1 LGNGTLYEA
10 VGEAQTLT
18 LGFIESYPVI
28 TEGTPTNTIGTELTL
43 PVTSDTAGKI
53 YYKLYAEAT
62 AVPSLEVLVDQGAVD
77 NSVLA
82 SMKGIVTIAANATGN
97 IALTGLTAAT
107 AYKLHYVFIGT
118 NGSVSA
124 VKTHELLAVSSI
136 VVENIDPNLSLYATG
151 DSVDG
156 FEVTVPLNSTGFK
169 RYFVTTTA
177 AVRSTTYSHFVDNS
191 LAGAAQVPYLV
202 KLPGTQNTY
211 LESAILT
218 PSSAPLTSFGIWQ
231 QGGGPDNDRLTFES
245 PRVITVYN
253 RIIFDGTVADAAN
266 KFRVIAL
273 TITVPGEVLNNVA
286 TLGKVGTTVTSGT
299 AGTATAAIVGG
310 KVIITPLEVGT
321 SLITVSSASG
331 TNATFTVTVAQP
343 VANGPKELTIGAI
356 TKGS

>member
-53 YYKLYAEAT
+53 YYKLYAYAT
-62 AVPSLEVLVDQGAVD
+62 AVPSLEVLVDQATATNVE
-77 NSVLA
+77 A

-151 DSVDG
+151 DSVSG
-156 FEVTVPLNSTGFK
+156 FAVTVPLNSTGFK

-191 LAGAAQVPYLV
+191 IAGAAEVPYLV

-211 LESAILT
+211 LESAVISPT
-218 PSSAPLTSFGIWQ
+218 SAPLTSFGIWQ
-231 QGGGPDNDRLTFES
+231 QGGSPDNDRLTFES

-310 KVIITPLEVGT
+310 KVIITPLAVGN